1 MARVTGSKEIF
12 SDGHGPSMERGEIG
26 MKSMIRFRMA
36 SLVMGLVA
44 GIAGALL
51 TLPQVSQAS
60 GLGGAAAQPLQD
72 NSVTGAATTG
82 AAQSRLDKKQFK
94 DVKVTVDN
102 GVAVL
107 TGTVDMYEDKADAQ
121 KRVLHAK
128 GVTAVRN
135 EIQVTGP
142 SVPDQE
148 LKTKLSQKLTY
159 DPDAYGKLF
168 DAIGVDVNNGVVT
181 LGGHA
186 HNYVDRDSAVAIVST
201 TPGVKDVVDNIEVDP
216 VSQMDDRIRLDVA
229 RAVYG
234 FPSLNRYAIDPAKP
248 IRIAV
253 QNGNVE
259 LYGVVDSQAD
269 KNAANIQANS
279 VAGVFSVKNYIQVA
293 NQPGESQK

>member
-1 MARVTGSKEIF
+1 MGRVTGLIGALRD
-12 SDGHGPSMERGEIG
+12 DGRHTCRFDRKRGEIG
-26 MKSMIRFRMA
+26 MKRTNRFRTA
-36 SLVMGLVA
+36 ILVA
-44 GIAGALL
+44 ALAGALL
-51 TLPQVSQAS
+51 TLPKVSKAS
-60 GLGGAAAQPLQD
+60 GLAGAAAQPLQD
-72 NSVTGAATTG
+72 NSMTG

-102 GVAVL
+102 GVATL
-107 TGTVDMYEDKADAQ
+107 TGSVDMYEDKADAQ
-121 KRVLHAK
+121 KRVLHTK

-135 EIQVTGP
+135 EIQVAGA
-142 SVPDQE
+142 SVPDQQ
-148 LKTKLSQKLTY
+148 LKAKLSEKLTY

-168 DAIGVDVNNGVVT
+168 DAIGLDVNNGVVT

-259 LYGVVDSQAD
+259 LYGVVSSQAD
-269 KNAANIQANS
+269 KDAANIQANTVS
-279 VAGVFSVKNYIQVA
+279 GVFSVKNYIQVA

>member
-1 MARVTGSKEIF
+1 
-12 SDGHGPSMERGEIG
+12 
-26 MKSMIRFRMA
+26 MIRMIPFKMA
-36 SLVMGLVA
+36 ILVA
-44 GIAGALL
+44 SVAGALL
-51 TLPQVSQAS
+51 SLPR
-60 GLGGAAAQPLQD
+60 AAQAAGPGAGVAAQD
-72 NSVTGAATTG
+72 NSASG
-82 AAQSRLDKKQFK
+82 AAQSKLDKKQFK
-94 DVKVTVDN
+94 DVKVAVDN
-102 GVAVL
+102 GVATL
-107 TGTVDMYEDKADAQ
+107 TGSVNVYEDKADAQ

-135 EIQVTGP
+135 EVQVAGAN
-142 SVPDQE
+142 VPDQQ
-148 LKTKLSQKLTY
+148 LKSKLSEELTY

-168 DAIGVDVNNGVVT
+168 DAITVNVTDGVVT

-186 HNYVDRDSAVAIVST
+186 HDYVDRDSAVTLVST
-201 TPGVKDVVDNIEVDP
+201 TAGVKDVVDNIEVDP
-216 VSQMDDRIRLDVA
+216 VSQMDNQIRMAVA

-269 KNAANIQANS
+269 KDAANIRANS

-293 NQPGESQK
+293 NQPVESQK